1 MVFLLA
7 YAMVVWAIA
16 IMWRRRW
23 PAFAATFLSIPPV
36 VGITHLTVL
45 YTAGLEDGPHTWIY
59 PVGFAYAGLI
69 LGVGLLI
76 AVQPRAVPETAC
88 PMCHYDAVGIDSTC
102 PECGTLLESAVSR
115 SQRLRQQYWRAER
128 EAMERHAPVVADPDS
143 SDESRRRL
151 LHVVRGPSDSA
162 PQHVT

>member
-23 PAFAATFLSIPPV
+23 QAFAATFLSIPPV

-76 AVQPRAVPETAC
+76 AVQPRNVPETAC
-88 PMCHYDAVGIDSTC
+88 PMCQYDAVGIDETC
-102 PECGTLLESAVSR
+102 PECGASLESPVTR
-115 SQRLRQQYWRAER
+115 SERLRQQYWRAER
-128 EAMERHAPVVADPDS
+128 EAMERHALVVSDPDS
-143 SDESRRRL
+143 SEESRRRL
-151 LHVVRGPSDSA
+151 INVVRGASDGPA
-162 PQHVT
+162 QQAT